1 MAFPPAFGYLHPMLL
16 IHPPAAKA
24 CEPPA
29 GIARLAGTLRGH
41 GLPCTLLDANL
52 EGQLFLL
59 AAPSHGTDTW
69 SLRAG
74 RNLIDNLTALRT
86 PALYQNPS
94 RYRRAVA
101 DVNRVL
107 EQTGK
112 RHHLSLSLA
121 NYQEQGFSP
130 LSSGDL
136 IRAAETPE
144 TNIFFPYFAARLP
157 GLIEETRPALIGFS
171 LNYLSQAPSTFAM
184 VGFLKK
190 RYPGLPIVLGGGL
203 ITSWLRNPAWN
214 NPFAGLID
222 HCLAGPGEEALVRL
236 LAGDFSP
243 GHQTPSYADLPLTD
257 YLAPGLILPYAASS
271 GCYWNRC
278 LFCPEKA
285 EGNPYLQIPPATVL
299 ADIAS
304 LKAATQPIEPIR
316 PIRPALLHFLDNAVS
331 PALMQA
337 LAAEPPGLD
346 WYGFARIS
354 PLLGE
359 ADFCRALRRSGCRML
374 KLGLESGD
382 QSVLEAMNKGQ
393 DLILIE
399 KVLQTLA
406 QAGIA
411 TYIYLLFGTPSESL
425 AEARR
430 TMDFVV
436 RHHAAI
442 TFLNLAVFNMPL
454 GSPEAPFV
462 TRSEFYGGDLSLYT
476 DFEHPKGWSRKEIR
490 RFLDQ
495 EFKRHP
501 DIARILHR
509 DPPLFTS
516 NHAAFF

>member
-1 MAFPPAFGYLHPMLL
+1 MLL

-41 GLPCTLLDANL
+41 GLPCTLVDANL
-52 EGQLFLL
+52 EGQMFLL
-59 AAPSHGTDTW
+59 AAPTLGTDTW

-74 RNLIDNLTALRT
+74 RNLTDNLAALRS
-86 PALYQNPS
+86 PELYQNPS

-112 RHHLSLSLA
+112 HHHLALSLA
-121 NYQEQGFSP
+121 NYQEQGASP
-130 LSSGDL
+130 LSSFDL
-136 IRAAETPE
+136 ILAAENPE

-157 GLIEETRPALIGFS
+157 GLIEKTRPALIGIS
-171 LNYLSQAPSTFAM
+171 LNYLSQAATTFAM
-184 VGFLKK
+184 VGFLKN

-203 ITSWLRNPAWN
+203 VTSWLRNPVWN

-236 LAGDFSP
+236 LCGDFSP
-243 GHQTPSYADLPLTD
+243 RHQTPSYSDLPLAE

-271 GCYWNRC
+271 GCYWNKC

-285 EGNPYLQIPPATVL
+285 EGNPYLQIAPDTVL
-299 ADIAS
+299 ADIAR
-304 LKAATQPIEPIR
+304 LKAACHSSP
-316 PIRPALLHFLDNAVS
+316 PALLHFLDNAVS

-354 PLLGE
+354 PLLAE

-374 KLGLESGD
+374 KLGIESGD
-382 QSVLEAMNKGQ
+382 QSVLDAMNKGQ
-393 DLILIE
+393 DLALIE

-406 QAGIA
+406 EAGIA

-430 TMDFVV
+430 TLDFVA
-436 RHHAAI
+436 RYHSAI
-442 TFLNLAVFNMPL
+442 TFLNLAVFNMPI

-462 TRSEFYGGDLSLYT
+462 ARSEFYGGDLSLYT
-476 DFEHPKGWSRKEIR
+476 DFEHPKGWSRKEI
-490 RFLDQ
+490 
-495 EFKRHP
+495 
-501 DIARILHR
+501 
-509 DPPLFTS
+509 
-516 NHAAFF
+516 

>member
-1 MAFPPAFGYLHPMLL
+1 MLL
-16 IHPPAAKA
+16 IHPPIAKA

-29 GIARLAGTLRGH
+29 GIARLAGAIRGH

-52 EGQLFLL
+52 EGQMFLL

-74 RNLIDNLTALRT
+74 RNLKNNLTALRA
-86 PALYQNPS
+86 PELYRNPS

-107 EQTGK
+107 EQAGK
-112 RHHLSLSLA
+112 HHHLALSLA
-121 NYQEQGFSP
+121 NYQDQDLSP
-130 LSSGDL
+130 LSSADL

-144 TNIFFPYFAARLP
+144 ANIFFPYFAARLP
-157 GLIEETRPALIGFS
+157 GLIEETRPALIGLS
-171 LNYLSQAPSTFAM
+171 LNYLSQAPATFAM
-184 VGFLKK
+184 VGFLKQ

-203 ITSWLRNPAWN
+203 VTSWLRNPAWN

-236 LAGDFSP
+236 LSGDFSP
-243 GHQTPSYADLPLTD
+243 SHQSPSYSGLPLAE
-257 YLAPGLILPYAASS
+257 YLSPGLILPYAASS
-271 GCYWNRC
+271 GCYWNKC

-285 EGNPYLQIPPATVL
+285 EGNPYRQIPPATVL
-299 ADIAS
+299 ADIAR
-304 LKAATQPIEPIR
+304 LKAAIQPSQ
-316 PIRPALLHFLDNAVS
+316 PALLHFLDNAVS

-337 LAAEPPGLD
+337 LAADPPGLG
-346 WYGFARIS
+346 WYGFARIT
-354 PLLGE
+354 PLLAE
-359 ADFCRALRRSGCRML
+359 ANFCRALRRSGCRML

-382 QSVLEAMNKGQ
+382 QSVLDAMHKGQ
-393 DLILIE
+393 DLALIE
-399 KVLQTLA
+399 KVLQNLA
-406 QAGIA
+406 EAGIG

-425 AEARR
+425 TEARR
-430 TMDFVV
+430 TLDFVV

-442 TFLNLAVFNMPL
+442 TFLNLAVFNMPI

-462 TRSEFYGGDLSLYT
+462 ARNDFYGGDLSLYT

-501 DIARILHR
+501 DIARILQR
-509 DPPLFTS
+509 DPPIFTS
-516 NHAAFF
+516 NHAAFFC

>member
-1 MAFPPAFGYLHPMLL
+1 MLL
-16 IHPPAAKA
+16 IHPPAAKT

-52 EGQLFLL
+52 EGQMFLL
-59 AAPSHGTDTW
+59 AAPSFGTDTW
-69 SLRAG
+69 SLRAS
-74 RNLIDNLTALRT
+74 RNLNDNLAALRT
-86 PALYQNPS
+86 PELYQSPS

-112 RHHLSLSLA
+112 RHYLALSLA
-121 NYQEQGFSP
+121 NYQEQGLSP
-130 LSSGDL
+130 LSSADL
-136 IRAAETPE
+136 LRAAENPE
-144 TNIFFPYFAARLP
+144 ANIFFPYFAARLP
-157 GLIEETRPALIGFS
+157 VLIEETRPALIGIS
-171 LNYLSQAPSTFAM
+171 LNYLSQAPTTFAM

-203 ITSWLRNPAWN
+203 VTSWLRNPAWD

-236 LAGDFSP
+236 LSKDFSP
-243 GHQTPSYADLPLTD
+243 RLQTPSYSGLPLTE

-299 ADIAS
+299 ADIAN
-304 LKAATQPIEPIR
+304 LNAATQPIQ
-316 PIRPALLHFLDNAVS
+316 PALLHFLDNAVS

-337 LAAEPPGLD
+337 LAANPPGLD
-346 WYGFARIS
+346 WYGFARIT
-354 PLLGE
+354 PLLAE

-382 QSVLEAMNKGQ
+382 QSVLDAMTKGQ
-393 DLILIE
+393 DLALIE
-399 KVLQTLA
+399 KVLHALA
-406 QAGIA
+406 EAGIA

-425 AEARR
+425 AEARQ
-430 TMDFVV
+430 TLDFVV

-442 TFLNLAVFNMPL
+442 TFLNLAVFNMPI
-454 GSPEAPFV
+454 GSPEATSV
-462 TRSEFYGGDLSLYT
+462 MRSEFYGGDLSLYT

-501 DIARILHR
+501 AIAPILR
-509 DPPLFTS
+509 LDPPIFTS
-516 NHAAFF
+516 NHAAFFC

>member
-1 MAFPPAFGYLHPMLL
+1 MLL

-59 AAPSHGTDTW
+59 AAPTSDTDTW

-74 RNLIDNLTALRT
+74 RNLNDNLAALRT
-86 PALYQNPS
+86 PNLYQNPS

-121 NYQEQGFSP
+121 NYQEQGLSP
-130 LSSGDL
+130 LSSADL
-136 IRAAETPE
+136 IQAAENPE
-144 TNIFFPYFAARLP
+144 ANIFFPYFSARLP
-157 GLIEETRPALIGFS
+157 DLIEETRPTLVGFS
-171 LNYLSQAPSTFAM
+171 LNYLSQAPTTFAM
-184 VGFLKK
+184 IGFLKK
-190 RYPGLPIVLGGGL
+190 HYPGLPIVVGGGL
-203 ITSWLRNPAWN
+203 VTSWLRNPSWS

-222 HCLAGPGEEALVRL
+222 HCFAGPGEEALVRL
-236 LAGDFSP
+236 LSGDFSP
-243 GHQTPSYADLPLTD
+243 RHQTPSYLGLPLAN

-271 GCYWNRC
+271 GCYWNHC

-285 EGNPYLQIPPATVL
+285 EGNPYQQIPPATVL

-304 LKAATQPIEPIR
+304 LKTTT
-316 PIRPALLHFLDNAVS
+316 RPALLHFLDNAIS

-354 PLLGE
+354 PLLAE
-359 ADFCRALRRSGCRML
+359 DDFCQALRRSGCRML

-382 QSVLEAMNKGQ
+382 QSVLNAMNKGQ
-393 DLILIE
+393 DLALIE

-406 QAGIA
+406 TAGIA

-430 TMDFVV
+430 TLAFVV
-436 RHHAAI
+436 RHHSAI
-442 TFLNLAVFNMPL
+442 TFLNLAVFNMPI
-454 GSPEAPFV
+454 GSPEAPSV
-462 TRSEFYGGDLSLYT
+462 VRSAFYGGDLSLYT

-501 DIARILHR
+501 AIAPILQR

-516 NHAAFF
+516 NHAAFFC

>member
-1 MAFPPAFGYLHPMLL
+1 MLL

-29 GIARLAGTLRGH
+29 GIARLAGALRGH

-59 AAPSHGTDTW
+59 AALPVGTDTW

-74 RNLIDNLTALRT
+74 RNLKNNLAALRT
-86 PALYQNPS
+86 PELYANPS

-107 EQTGK
+107 EQRGLS
-112 RHHLSLSLA
+112 HHLSFTLA
-121 NYQEQGFSP
+121 NYQEQDLSP
-130 LSSGDL
+130 LSSADL
-136 IRAAETPE
+136 LRAAENFAA
-144 TNIFFPYFAARLP
+144 NIFFPYFAARLP
-157 GLIEETRPALIGFS
+157 GLIEETRPALVGLS
-171 LNYLSQAPSTFAM
+171 LNYLSQAPTTFAM
-184 VGFLKK
+184 LGFLKK
-190 RYPGLPIVLGGGL
+190 RYPGLPIALGGGL
-203 ITSWLRNPAWN
+203 VTSWLRNPKWS

-222 HCLAGPGEEALVRL
+222 HCLAGPGEEPLIRL
-236 LAGDFSP
+236 LAGEFSP
-243 GHQTPSYADLPLTD
+243 QHQTPSYLDLPLAD
-257 YLAPGLILPYAASS
+257 YLAPGLILPYAASA

-285 EGNPYLQIPPATVL
+285 EGNPYSQIPPATVL
-299 ADIAS
+299 ADIAK
-304 LKAATQPIEPIR
+304 LKAASQPGQL
-316 PIRPALLHFLDNAVS
+316 ALLHFLDNAVS

-354 PLLGE
+354 PLLAE
-359 ADFCRALRRSGCRML
+359 IDFCRALRRSGCRML

-382 QSVLEAMNKGQ
+382 QSVLEAMHKGQ
-393 DLILIE
+393 DLALSE

-406 QAGIA
+406 KAGIA
-411 TYIYLLFGTPSESL
+411 TYIYLLFGTPAESQS
-425 AEARR
+425 EARQ
-430 TMDFVV
+430 TQDFVV

-454 GSPEAPFV
+454 GSPEAPLV
-462 TRSEFYGGDLSLYT
+462 KRSEFYGGDLSLYT

-501 DIARILHR
+501 AIAPILHR

-516 NHAAFF
+516 NHAAFFC